1 VSRGRE
7 PENAEVRDTSRS
19 RTEADSPSTERGTS
33 ADTTDSI
40 TTQIPASVRTTA
52 PSGERHRST
61 HRQVYRDRELEYHLR
76 ESEIAALIEI
86 GKFRTVR
93 PEDLVEYQYDG
104 DRDGARRDLRNLTA
118 EGLIAKRTLYGRKPG
133 QLLTL
138 TRNGKRLIEQS
149 SRGRVHTQ
157 QAFHRGF
164 VKPREA
170 RHDAALYRLYQ
181 KAAEGIERDG
191 GKNLRVVLDYELKRN
206 LYRDIATLKNISP
219 QERAERKQEIAES
232 HGLKVVNGKIPLPD
246 VRIEYENRDDEQARI
261 DLELATSDYR
271 ASQLAEKAQA
281 GFSIYAPADEAG
293 PIRRALQDAH
303 LMTEI
308 LSL

>member
-1 VSRGRE
+1 MSRGRDI
-7 PENAEVRDTSRS
+7 ENAQGRDSSLSAPEPDT
-19 RTEADSPSTERGTS
+19 PSTERATPTDAADSNETQVPTASRAIDRS
-33 ADTTDSI
+33 A
-40 TTQIPASVRTTA
+40 A
-52 PSGERHRST
+52 RHRSFP
-61 HRQVYRDRELEYHLR
+61 RQVHRDRERDYRLR
-76 ESEIAALIEI
+76 ESEIATLIEI

-93 PEDLVEYQYDG
+93 PEDLVEYQYNG
-104 DRDGARRDLRNLTA
+104 DRDNAKTDLRNLTA
-118 EGLIAKRTLYGRKPG
+118 EGLIEKRTMHGRKPG

-138 TRNGKRLIEQS
+138 TRNGKKFIEQS
-149 SRGRVHTQ
+149 TRDGSRKQ
-157 QAFHRGF
+157 QTFHQGF

-191 GKNLRVVLDYELKRN
+191 GKNLRVVLDYELKKD
-206 LYRDIATLKNISP
+206 LYRDLATLKNVP
-219 QERAERKQEIAES
+219 PHDREDRRQEIAQS

-246 VRIEYENRDDEQARI
+246 VRIEYENRDDEQTRL
-261 DLELATSDYR
+261 DLELATRDYR
-271 ASQLAEKAQA
+271 SSQLAEKAQA

-293 PIRRALQDAH
+293 QIRRALQDAR